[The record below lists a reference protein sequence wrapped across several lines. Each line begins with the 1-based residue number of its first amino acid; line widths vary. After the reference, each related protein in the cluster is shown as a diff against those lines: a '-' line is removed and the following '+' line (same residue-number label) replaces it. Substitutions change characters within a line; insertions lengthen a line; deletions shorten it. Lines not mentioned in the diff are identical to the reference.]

1 VKFLHFFNF
10 LVIFI
15 LLDPDPRSPVRIQ
28 IQPTTISADPDLCNT
43 DKSAYPNF
51 FADQNLV
58 DVSVK
63 DLEVVNTVVANN
75 DEILDVVHLGVNA
88 SHLAV
93 ACNSSALRLY
103 EVG

>member
-1 VKFLHFFNF
+1 MAQMQ
-10 LVIFI
+10 
-15 LLDPDPRSPVRIQ
+15 IQ

-43 DKSAYPNF
+43 AKIAYPHF
-51 FADQNLV
+51 FTDQNLV

>member
-1 VKFLHFFNF
+1 
-10 LVIFI
+10 
-15 LLDPDPRSPVRIQ
+15 
-28 IQPTTISADPDLCNT
+28 
-43 DKSAYPNF
+43 
-51 FADQNLV
+51 V

-103 EVG
+103 EVLVFFNSIFSSVADPYIFVRGSVPLINESESGSGSCYFRQ

>member
-1 VKFLHFFNF
+1 LYVYQYAY
-10 LVIFI
+10 IFVNYI
-15 LLDPDPRSPVRIQ
+15 QSRI
-28 IQPTTISADPDLCNT
+28 
-43 DKSAYPNF
+43 
-51 FADQNLV
+51 ADQNLV

-103 EVG
+103 EVWGFFQIYLLFRIQLYFLLFNT

>member
-1 VKFLHFFNF
+1 
-10 LVIFI
+10 
-15 LLDPDPRSPVRIQ
+15 
-28 IQPTTISADPDLCNT
+28 
-43 DKSAYPNF
+43 
-51 FADQNLV
+51 V

-103 EVG
+103 EVWGFFHFYF

>member
-1 VKFLHFFNF
+1 MYVCQQTYSYLNY
-10 LVIFI
+10 IQT
-15 LLDPDPRSPVRIQ
+15 RI
-28 IQPTTISADPDLCNT
+28 
-43 DKSAYPNF
+43 
-51 FADQNLV
+51 ADQNLV

-63 DLEVVNTVVANN
+63 GLEVVNTVVANN

-103 EVG
+103 EVW

>member
-1 VKFLHFFNF
+1 M
-10 LVIFI
+10 
-15 LLDPDPRSPVRIQ
+15 DPRIRIHTKMSW
-28 IQPTTISADPDLCNT
+28 IRNTVHNT
-43 DKSAYPNF
+43 DKSAYPTLF
-51 FADQNLV
+51 TDQNLV

-75 DEILDVVHLGVNA
+75 DEILDVVHLGDNA

-103 EVG
+103 EVWGFFFIFSFSNVADP